1 MEKIPPRYVLER
13 IFKNARKHTFLNKRM
28 VFVYINPFYIP
39 SHTSSRT
46 KHTFRIPPRDDT
58 HSARTTHTHTLAT
71 RAVRKYVRICKSRV
85 RARLSI
91 HHRISVRTGRPACD
105 RYVGAERAICPNTN
119 SFFIYTHTQHSSYSS
134 RAPVVFGCVCQME
147 KFSHQRTRVCT
158 SII

>member
-58 HSARTTHTHTLAT
+58 HSARTTHTPSQHAQCVNMCESANRVCARAFQSTTESLCGRGAQHVIGMSARNARSVLIRTLFLFIPTHSTAL
-71 RAVRKYVRICKSRV
+71 IH
-85 RARLSI
+85 RARLWFSAAYAKWKN
-91 HHRISVRTGRPACD
+91 V
-105 RYVGAERAICPNTN
+105 
-119 SFFIYTHTQHSSYSS
+119 HTSAQEC
-134 RAPVVFGCVCQME
+134 APQ
-147 KFSHQRTRVCT
+147 
-158 SII
+158 